1 MDEVI
6 PVIHNVFSV
15 EIVKQFAKI
24 CYGLGFKTVV
34 VSKPSGAAA
43 QVGVPEAQKL
53 ALKKSRVLVVLSELE
68 DVVEIFKPV
77 LLIFVTP
84 KKYAKEAFNVERVIS
99 EAQKGVVAMVFGGSE
114 PGVSAKELELGVSMH
129 INVED
134 DLGPLGFA
142 AIVLH
147 AIAKLLG
154 GRQIG

>member
-1 MDEVI
+1 MNEVI

-43 QVGVPEAQKL
+43 QAGVPEAQKL
-53 ALKKSRVLVVLSELE
+53 ALKKGKALVVLSELE
-68 DVVEIFKPV
+68 DVLEIFKPS

-84 KKYAKEAFNVERVIS
+84 KKYAKEPFDTERVLS
-99 EAQKGVVAMVFGGSE
+99 EAQKGAVAVVFGGSE
-114 PGVSAKELELGVSMH
+114 PGVSARELELGVPMH
-129 INVED
+129 VDVED

-147 AIAKLLG
+147 AIARSLG
-154 GRQIG
+154 RS